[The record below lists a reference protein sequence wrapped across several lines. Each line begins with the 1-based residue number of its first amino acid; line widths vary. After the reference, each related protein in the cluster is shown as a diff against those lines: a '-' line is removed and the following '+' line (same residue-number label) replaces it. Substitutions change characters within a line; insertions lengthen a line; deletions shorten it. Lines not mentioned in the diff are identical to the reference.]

1 MDDLSETLKRFVPIN
16 YLKTAIEASKSYE
29 RERKTLLERVNGCRL
44 VYSKSKL
51 IKCFWNFYREKFR
64 NWAGATLQSRLL
76 FSIWLRLTVIILQK
90 HAESANEKDGLH
102 VVIFDNKFIYQLR
115 FLIFFLNR
123 LFVGLVAQRH
133 YNFSHGIGRSGN
145 LDESQPKAVGST
157 ILNRLTNDLLLDL
170 IKQLGNRG

>member
-115 FLIFFLNR
+115 FLIFFFKSPICRISGATTLQFQSWDRSQWNHNR
-123 LFVGLVAQRH
+123 KL
-133 YNFSHGIGRSGN
+133 
-145 LDESQPKAVGST
+145 
-157 ILNRLTNDLLLDL
+157 
-170 IKQLGNRG
+170 